1 MTIEYR
7 TCLYC
12 GKEWRT
18 GTMDLNRYCSTGC
31 WADDLD
37 TRQAP
42 AYGAADGRD
51 DARKPARL
59 GLLTDLARL
68 LIVRR

>member
-18 GTMDLNRYCSTGC
+18 GSMDLNRFCSVGC
-31 WADDLD
+31 WADALNEVAVERHSEGEVTTLPNHATPTLGVVAD
-37 TRQAP
+37 TVSA
-42 AYGAADGRD
+42 
-51 DARKPARL
+51 
-59 GLLTDLARL
+59 
-68 LIVRR
+68 

>member
-18 GTMDLNRYCSTGC
+18 GTLDLNRYCSVGC
-31 WADDLD
+31 WADALDEDLES
-37 TRQAP
+37 AP
-42 AYGAADGRD
+42 PQSEQAADEK
-51 DARKPARL
+51 A
-59 GLLTDLARL
+59 
-68 LIVRR
+68 

>member
-7 TCLYC
+7 TCLHC

-37 TRQAP
+37 EDEREKPVEEQAR
-42 AYGAADGRD
+42 AVDTG
-51 DARKPARL
+51 KP
-59 GLLTDLARL
+59 
-68 LIVRR
+68 

>member
-18 GTMDLNRYCSTGC
+18 GTMDLNRYCSVGC

-37 TRQAP
+37 ESEGRSQRQEVP
-42 AYGAADGRD
+42 HEVDQHVRSHPD
-51 DARKPARL
+51 RAR
-59 GLLTDLARL
+59 
-68 LIVRR
+68 

>member
-18 GTMDLNRYCSTGC
+18 GTMDPNRYCSTGC
-31 WADDLD
+31 WADALD
-37 TRQAP
+37 EDDRDHDAP
-42 AYGAADGRD
+42 CRTMTH
-51 DARKPARL
+51 RKACVMVDRPPARP
-59 GLLTDLARL
+59 
-68 LIVRR
+68 